1 MAEKPGQ
8 DADSDPKPTVL
19 FLHPDLGVG
28 GAERLVLDAA
38 LALQARG
45 CSVKIWTA
53 HYDPGHCFAESRELS
68 VHCAGDWLPRSLGW
82 GGRGAAVCA
91 YVRMIFLAL
100 YVLFLGDEEFDVV
113 VCDQVSACIPVFKLA
128 RRRKKILFYCHF
140 PDLLLTRRDSFIKR
154 LYRAPI
160 DWVEEYTTGMADC
173 ILVNSRFTAAIFKE
187 TFKSLSHIDPAVLY
201 PSLNIVSFD
210 SAIPEKLDDIVPQG
224 KKFIFLSINR
234 YERKKNLTLAVEA
247 LVKLRGRLT
256 SQDWDKVHL
265 IIAGGYDER
274 VLENVQHYQELKQ
287 VVQQSDLGQYVTFLR
302 SCSDKQKISLLRG
315 CTCVLYTPSN
325 EHFGIVPLEAMY
337 MQCPVIAVNSGG
349 PLESVVH
356 SVTGFLCDPD
366 PEHFSEAIEKFI
378 HEPSLKATMGL
389 AGRNRVKEK
398 FSPEAFTEQLYQY
411 VTKLLVLKLS
421 RLFLRLRQR
430 QLVHSRDKESQCKD
444 ADLESTQTVAGM
456 GLFNT

>member
-1 MAEKPGQ
+1 MAERLGEDEDLGPNP
-8 DADSDPKPTVL
+8 SVL

-38 LALQARG
+38 LALQACG
-45 CSVKIWTA
+45 CNVKVWTA
-53 HYDPGHCFAESRELS
+53 HYDPSHSFADSRELQ

-113 VCDQVSACIPVFKLA
+113 VCDQVSACIPVLKLA

-140 PDLLLTRRDSFIKR
+140 PDLLLTRRDSFLKR

-173 ILVNSRFTAAIFKE
+173 ILVNSRFTAAVFKE
-187 TFKSLSHIDPAVLY
+187 TFKSLSHIDPHVLY
-201 PSLNIVSFD
+201 PSLNVTSFD
-210 SAIPEKLDDIVPQG
+210 SAVPEKLDDLVPKG
-224 KKFIFLSINR
+224 KKFLFLSINR
-234 YERKKNLTLAVEA
+234 YERKKNLTLALEA
-247 LVKLRGRLT
+247 LGELRGRLT

-265 IIAGGYDER
+265 IMAGGYDER
-274 VLENVQHYQELKQ
+274 VLENVEHYQELKEM
-287 VVQQSDLGQYVTFLR
+287 VRQSDLGQCVTFLR
-302 SCSDKQKISLLRG
+302 SFSDTQKIALLHG

-356 SVTGFLCDPD
+356 GVTGFLCEPD
-366 PEHFSEAIEKFI
+366 PVRFSEAMEKFI

-389 AGRNRVKEK
+389 AGRARVKEK
-398 FSPEAFTEQLYQY
+398 FSSAAFTEQLYQY
-411 VTKLLVLKLS
+411 VTKLLV
-421 RLFLRLRQR
+421 
-430 QLVHSRDKESQCKD
+430 
-444 ADLESTQTVAGM
+444 
-456 GLFNT
+456 

>member
-411 VTKLLVLKLS
+411 VTKLLV
-421 RLFLRLRQR
+421 
-430 QLVHSRDKESQCKD
+430 
-444 ADLESTQTVAGM
+444 
-456 GLFNT
+456 